1 MVKVKFNDNYI
12 NTCGRVFGSGAQ
24 FVIARVD
31 GSISTVPFHLYSVRQ
46 LVARVRER
54 VCSDSSIAS
63 VVVRGACGVL
73 VFCVWRS

>member
-1 MVKVKFNDNYI
+1 MVKVIFNDNYL
-12 NTCGRVFGSGAQ
+12 NSCGRVFGSGAQ
-24 FVIARVD
+24 FVIARLD
-31 GSISTVPFHLYSVRQ
+31 GSVSTVPFCLYSVRQ

>member
-31 GSISTVPFHLYSVRQ
+31 GSVSTVPFHLYSVRQ
-46 LVARVRER
+46 LVVRVRER